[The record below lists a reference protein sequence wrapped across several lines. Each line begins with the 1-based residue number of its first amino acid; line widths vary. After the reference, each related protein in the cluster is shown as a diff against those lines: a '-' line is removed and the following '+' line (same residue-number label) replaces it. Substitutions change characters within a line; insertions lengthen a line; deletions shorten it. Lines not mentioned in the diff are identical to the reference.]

1 MERYEKLKEKIVK
14 FNEDRDWDQFH
25 TPVNLAKSVA
35 IEAGEL
41 LECFQWDDENFDK
54 EHVCEEM
61 ADVFSYL
68 INMADRLDVDL
79 IEITDKKIDKNALKY
94 PVDKAKGKNTKYN
107 RLKWTL

>member
-25 TPVNLAKSVA
+25 SPSNLAKSVA

-94 PVDKAKGKNTKYN
+94 PVEKAKGKNTKYN
-107 RLKWTL
+107 RL

>member
-107 RLKWTL
+107 KL

>member
-41 LECFQWDDENFDK
+41 LECFQWDNENFDK
-54 EHVCEEM
+54 EHVCEEK
-61 ADVFSYL
+61 ADVFTYL

-79 IEITDKKIDKNALKY
+79 IDITDKKIDKNALKY
-94 PVDKAKGKNTKYN
+94 PVDKARGNNTKYN
-107 RLKWTL
+107 KL